1 MLFARVDLDI
11 ETLPYNDEVLRLLRQ
26 LKAEGNVVYLVTAT
40 DERIARLIS
49 LHLADIFNGY
59 YASNGVLNLRKHAKA
74 RLLVDL
80 FGERKFTYFGN
91 SRDDLPVWRHAREAV
106 VVSSS
111 SRLIQRARKI
121 ANVSRIL

>member
-1 MLFARVDLDI
+1 MLFTRVDLDI
-11 ETLPYNDEVLRLLRQ
+11 KALPYNGQVLRLLQQ
-26 LKAEGNVVYLVTAT
+26 LKEKGNVIYLVTAT

-49 LHLADIFNGY
+49 VHLAGIFDGY
-59 YASNGVLNLRKHAKA
+59 YASDGVLNLRKHAKA
-74 RLLVDL
+74 KLLINL

-111 SRLIQRARKI
+111 PRLIRRARKI
-121 ANVSRIL
+121 ANVSRVL